1 MDANFR
7 IMDQELKQV
16 KFEVNKLEAMIEVLA
31 KDVQEIKEALIGNEF
46 GQEGLVKKVNQNTE
60 NIAELVKF
68 KQKIIAWAT
77 GAGLGSSAL
86 FNAISEMM
94 K

>member
-1 MDANFR
+1 MQKEID
-7 IMDQELKQV
+7 QV
-16 KFEVNKLEAMIEVLA
+16 KFDIHKLETMIEVLA

-46 GQEGLVKKVNQNTE
+46 GQEGLVKKVSQNSE
-60 NIAELVKF
+60 HIADLQKF

-86 FNAISEMM
+86 FNAITEMM

>member
-1 MDANFR
+1 M
-7 IMDQELKQV
+7 QKELDQV
-16 KFEVNKLEAMIEVLA
+16 KFDIRKLETMIEVLA

-46 GQEGLVKKVNQNTE
+46 GQEGLVKKVSQNSE
-60 NIAELVKF
+60 NIVELQKF

-86 FNAISEMM
+86 FNAITEMM
-94 K
+94 Q

>member
-1 MDANFR
+1 M
-7 IMDQELKQV
+7 QKELDQV
-16 KFEVNKLEAMIEVLA
+16 KYDIRKLETMIEVLA

-46 GQEGLVKKVNQNTE
+46 GQEGLVKKVSQNSE
-60 NIAELVKF
+60 NIADLQKF